1 MNCAEFLIDFLSHRG
16 VKYVF
21 TLPGSHIYPLWMALD
36 HSSCITPIVTCH
48 ELSAG
53 YMADGYARSSRTLA
67 VVMTIGGPGSNNLIT
82 AVNTARIERVP
93 LLIITGDVPIQL
105 YDKMAFQCSTYLGTN
120 DDALYQVAAKWSR
133 RVSNADQFPDLLHE
147 AVSSALSYPQGPSH
161 LIIPYDIQQTPLS
174 SKILSNSEERHLSFN
189 QSELFNG
196 TFETTLQ
203 RVQNLLSSKVNIA
216 LWVGETMNTPDLA
229 SRIEMIARKA
239 HIPVLTTFSA
249 KGVISESHPLC
260 FGNFGYAGSPQA
272 THLLRDTRLDA
283 LIGLDVVQNERNT
296 LGWNPVIYSRKEC
309 IFLSS
314 DRESD
319 CALQKHS
326 YCLDLSKFLE
336 KLVNSLV
343 IPDELRKM
351 REAWVFELQ
360 QTTSAH
366 SLPKRNGRGEIQS
379 ETLEID
385 AIVRTLRDTVPKN
398 SILVVDSG
406 THRVFAGAC
415 WRSYAPSTFFSA
427 SMVAPMGWGIAAG
440 IGVKLARAE
449 PVVVFTGDGCLLM
462 HGTEIKTAVKY
473 RVPLLFVVSNNHGL
487 GNVHIRLKKN
497 GVRKLD
503 TTEIRELDVVG
514 FAKSMGAAAY
524 RVTSLSDFQSRV
536 TQALGTNQVTVLD
549 VPTSITP
556 RIPEGV
562 PFFSIYA

>member
-1 MNCAEFLIDFLSHRG
+1 
-16 VKYVF
+16 
-21 TLPGSHIYPLWMALD
+21 
-36 HSSCITPIVTCH
+36 
-48 ELSAG
+48 
-53 YMADGYARSSRTLA
+53 MADGYARSSRTLA

-120 DDALYQVAAKWSR
+120 DDALYRVAAKWSR

-203 RVQNLLSSKVNIA
+203 RVQNLLSS
-216 LWVGETMNTPDLA
+216 
-229 SRIEMIARKA
+229 
-239 HIPVLTTFSA
+239 
-249 KGVISESHPLC
+249 
-260 FGNFGYAGSPQA
+260 
-272 THLLRDTRLDA
+272 
-283 LIGLDVVQNERNT
+283 
-296 LGWNPVIYSRKEC
+296 
-309 IFLSS
+309 
-314 DRESD
+314 
-319 CALQKHS
+319 
-326 YCLDLSKFLE
+326 
-336 KLVNSLV
+336 
-343 IPDELRKM
+343 
-351 REAWVFELQ
+351 
-360 QTTSAH
+360 
-366 SLPKRNGRGEIQS
+366 
-379 ETLEID
+379 
-385 AIVRTLRDTVPKN
+385 
-398 SILVVDSG
+398 
-406 THRVFAGAC
+406 
-415 WRSYAPSTFFSA
+415 
-427 SMVAPMGWGIAAG
+427 
-440 IGVKLARAE
+440 
-449 PVVVFTGDGCLLM
+449 
-462 HGTEIKTAVKY
+462 
-473 RVPLLFVVSNNHGL
+473 
-487 GNVHIRLKKN
+487 NVHIRLKKN

-524 RVTSLSDFQSRV
+524 RVTSLSEFQSRV